1 MLTQLWGHS
10 KVDLDADKEESG
22 HTDTAMNASLST
34 FLCLFFPT
42 LAMSGIHCRL
52 AFGRTDTSFAESP
65 GLDNALV
72 AH

>member
-1 MLTQLWGHS
+1 MLAQSLGDS
-10 KVDLDADKEESG
+10 EVDWIADKEETG

-34 FLCLFFPT
+34 SQSLPFEL
-42 LAMSGIHCRL
+42 HCRL
-52 AFGRTDTSFAESP
+52 AFGRTDISFAESP